1 MSKNLFKPK
10 ILYRKR
16 ISKMLKGIFKVPLFF
31 VSSPIGYGKTTA
43 VRSFL
48 SRKKDF
54 HYAWFS
60 LSKGEDDEVWMWH
73 KFAVTLDS
81 VNAKISSILIK
92 QGLPRTTAERDHI
105 FDIIKTYITEP
116 VVTVIDDYHEIKS
129 SFFNQFLT
137 GLALKNISN
146 LHVVLI
152 CRVLPEIP
160 IDELALKG
168 LSSVLS
174 DLEFSYEEIGDM
186 FRINGLE
193 IKENEQLRLA
203 EKTDGWTAAIYLA
216 MLNYAESNS
225 IELTQDITR
234 IIKKSV
240 YDKLEKETQFIL
252 LQVSALDSF
261 DSETVNF
268 VSGNKKAA
276 KFIRHLADTNCFVR
290 YDKQTGIYSIHALFQ
305 NMLAD
310 LFTISEIDKLS
321 LFDRLGEWKEKTG
334 RLVEAI
340 DFYRRAG
347 QYEKIL
353 NIFDQHGASDIFDK
367 APHTMIKAFNGMDK
381 TQKISRP
388 IAYITYIKSYLAVVD
403 SCEGAKLLFEAKA
416 TYEANKNLTDKN
428 QIFGEIALAE
438 SFLYFNN
445 VAKMI
450 KYQKK
455 AYTLFT
461 GARSQIS
468 SKKALFTFG
477 SPHVLF
483 LYHKSRGELLSLV
496 ELIENGAKY
505 FIYVSNGCGTG
516 FEYQARA
523 EYYIETGDLKNAEIW
538 AEKVLFKAKAKDQL
552 CLVVCASLI
561 LARQAMLSGKPER
574 ALAILNEQCVE
585 IENEQ
590 NTVLLTSF
598 EIVKGY
604 IYGILGDLDQIPQ
617 WLRDGQISDIFH
629 HGMSFGYIV
638 TGQAAILR
646 KSYIEL
652 EIIVETMRET
662 YTPNNNIFG
671 FIYAGIYEAIVKK
684 HIYGVEKA
692 SEAIIPVIECAQ
704 ADDIITP
711 FTENLPELLPVFNN
725 MGAKRKWADEVIKMG
740 RKLLDSIKEMND
752 KRNTPHL
759 TKREVDVLVLLEKG
773 YTQREI
779 ADTLCLSH
787 NTVRRHLQNIYNK
800 LSENNKISAINKAKE
815 FGLIK

>member
-1 MSKNLFKPK
+1 M
-10 ILYRKR
+10 
-16 ISKMLKGIFKVPLFF
+16 
-31 VSSPIGYGKTTA
+31 
-43 VRSFL
+43 
-48 SRKKDF
+48 D
-54 HYAWFS
+54 
-60 LSKGEDDEVWMWH
+60 
-73 KFAVTLDS
+73 
-81 VNAKISSILIK
+81 
-92 QGLPRTTAERDHI
+92 
-105 FDIIKTYITEP
+105 
-116 VVTVIDDYHEIKS
+116 
-129 SFFNQFLT
+129 
-137 GLALKNISN
+137 
-146 LHVVLI
+146 
-152 CRVLPEIP
+152 
-160 IDELALKG
+160 
-168 LSSVLS
+168 
-174 DLEFSYEEIGDM
+174 
-186 FRINGLE
+186 
-193 IKENEQLRLA
+193 
-203 EKTDGWTAAIYLA
+203 
-216 MLNYAESNS
+216 
-225 IELTQDITR
+225 
-234 IIKKSV
+234 
-240 YDKLEKETQFIL
+240 KETQLIL
-252 LQVSALDSF
+252 LQVSALDNF

-268 VSGNKKAA
+268 VSGNKNAA
-276 KFIRHLADTNCFVR
+276 KLIRHLADTNCFVR
-290 YDKQTGIYSIHALFQ
+290 YDKQTGVYSIHALFQ

-310 LFTISEIDKLS
+310 LFTISEIDKRS
-321 LFDRLGEWKEKTG
+321 LFERLGEWNEKIG
-334 RLVEAI
+334 RPIEAI

-353 NIFDQHGASDIFDK
+353 NIFDRHGASDIFDK

-416 TYEANKNLTDKN
+416 TYEADKNLADKN
-428 QIFGEIALAE
+428 RIFGEIALAE

-450 KYQKK
+450 EYQKK

-561 LARQAMLSGKPER
+561 LARQAVLSGKPER
-574 ALAILNEQCVE
+574 ALAILNEQSAG

-598 EIVKGY
+598 GMVKGY

-617 WLRDGQISDIFH
+617 WLRDGHISDIFH

-652 EIIVETMRET
+652 EIIAETMREA

-671 FIYAGIYEAIVKK
+671 FIFAGIYEAIAKK
-684 HIYGVEKA
+684 HIYGVKKA
-692 SEAIIPVIECAQ
+692 LEAIIPVVACAQ

-711 FTENLPELLPVFNN
+711 FVENLPELLPVFHK
-725 MGAKRKWADEVIKMG
+725 MTTEREWVDRVIHMG
-740 RKLLDSIKEMND
+740 RKLLDSIQEMDN
-752 KRNTPHL
+752 KRDTPRL
-759 TKREVDVLVLLEKG
+759 THREVEVMTLLEKG
-773 YTQREI
+773 HTQKEI
-779 ADTLCLSH
+779 AEALCLSQ
-787 NTVRRHLQNIYNK
+787 NTVRRHLQNSYNK
-800 LSENNKISAINKAKE
+800 LGENNKISAINRVKE
-815 FGLIK
+815 LGII